1 MDKHLK
7 SLEREEKELEIMNR
21 NRVMS
26 VESFRLFFFIGILIL
41 FISALLNNL
50 LMLVI
55 GTYEIFLIL
64 FLRIGE
70 L

>member
-41 FISALLNNL
+41 FLSALLGNL
-50 LMLVI
+50 LMLVV
-55 GTYEIFLIL
+55 GAYEIVLTLGI
-64 FLRIGE
+64 RISE

>member
-41 FISALLNNL
+41 FLSALLGNL
-50 LMLVI
+50 LMLVV
-55 GTYEIFLIL
+55 GAYEVVLTLGI
-64 FLRIGE
+64 RISE